1 MRIYDKQSF
10 ITLLDGA
17 KNQAINIDINQ
28 TYGAPKDGSQIHY
41 ESFEKLRIFYGQ
53 FSKLHFH
60 DRYFQLHYLTKGA
73 IYLQLSENIYS
84 LKAPCF
90 ILTSPSVPHSFYTE
104 LDTVGH
110 VLTIPQQFIWDLLRS
125 IQQNNNY
132 FQPLCIELAVDSSE
146 TKEIENIL
154 DKIVEEYEDSRPE
167 KHTMLR
173 LYAKILFINI
183 ARLKEKNLQTAEK
196 LPIKGG
202 DIDLFNQF
210 NQLIEQNFRKN
221 WVISEYLTHL
231 CISESRLNVLC
242 KKFSGLSPKQ
252 IIIERQ
258 LQEARYQ
265 LMFTQDS
272 ISKIAYDLGFSDP
285 AYFSRYFQARVGVS
299 PKRFR
304 DRDHTS

>member
-1 MRIYDKQSF
+1 M
-10 ITLLDGA
+10 
-17 KNQAINIDINQ
+17 NIDINL

-73 IYLQLSENIYS
+73 IYLQLGENIYS

-132 FQPLCIELAVDSSE
+132 FQQLCMELDKNSPD
-146 TKEIENIL
+146 TKEMETIL
-154 DKIVEEYEDSRPE
+154 DKIVEEYQESRAE

-173 LYAKILFINI
+173 LYTKILFINI
-183 ARLKEKNLQTAEK
+183 ARLKEKNVQVAEK
-196 LPIKGG
+196 LPVKGG
-202 DIDLFNQF
+202 DIDMFNQF
-210 NQLIEQNFRKN
+210 NQLIEQHFKKN

-258 LQEARYQ
+258 LQEARFK
-265 LMFTQDS
+265 LLFTQDS

>member
-1 MRIYDKQSF
+1 M
-10 ITLLDGA
+10 
-17 KNQAINIDINQ
+17 DINL

-60 DRYFQLHYLTKGA
+60 DRYFQLHYLTKGS
-73 IYLQLSENIYS
+73 IYLQLGENIYS

-132 FQPLCIELAVDSSE
+132 FHPLCMELDKNSHE
-146 TKEIENIL
+146 TKEMETIL
-154 DKIVEEYEDSRPE
+154 DKIVEEYQDSRVE

-173 LYAKILFINI
+173 LYTKILFINI
-183 ARLKEKNLQTAEK
+183 ARLKEKNVQVAKK
-196 LPIKGG
+196 LPVKGG
-202 DIDLFNQF
+202 DIDMFNQF
-210 NQLIEQNFRKN
+210 NQLIEQHFKKN

-258 LQEARYQ
+258 LQEARFK
-265 LMFTQDS
+265 LLFTQDS

>member
-1 MRIYDKQSF
+1 MRIYDKESF
-10 ITLLDGA
+10 ITLLDDS
-17 KNQAINIDINQ
+17 KNEAINIDINL

-73 IYLQLSENIYS
+73 IYLQLGENIYS

-132 FQPLCIELAVDSSE
+132 FQQLCMELDKNSPD
-146 TKEIENIL
+146 TKEMETIL
-154 DKIVEEYEDSRPE
+154 DKIVEEYQESRAE

-173 LYAKILFINI
+173 LYTKILFINI
-183 ARLKEKNLQTAEK
+183 ARLKEKNVQVAEK
-196 LPIKGG
+196 LPVKGG
-202 DIDLFNQF
+202 DIDMFNQF
-210 NQLIEQNFRKN
+210 NQLIEQHFKKN

-258 LQEARYQ
+258 LQEARFK
-265 LMFTQDS
+265 LLFTQDS